1 MVPRIWKPALSC
13 TRCSYPNDIDYKF
26 CQRCGHGK
34 EVRARVATPAHV
46 AIDNPRI
53 ESRLKELEI
62 LRSSKPYQRQ
72 KDSLQRQLE
81 SFLDSLPSAKSIA
94 TASPADVVNFLIWRD
109 QFGTTTSHSRSCSDR
124 ASVNGKCSCHKGLSA
139 GTIRNNIGKLIT
151 IFKHNGRSSPW
162 NDELNLG
169 NPATHVSVKE
179 YHSLVLE
186 EQTIA
191 RTFPKQAVP
200 FFMDKL
206 VSLTSF
212 LRNCMQ
218 QPGVKPSQ
226 LYILARDLAFF
237 SIDFFSG
244 DRGSDLGRV
253 LVSDVLTTPANN
265 AFIFNQVFGKT
276 LRGNG
281 SNVFA
286 IKEIPGSSVCPVAN
300 LKCYLSVSKAA
311 GINLN
316 PGFLFR
322 STDHH
327 GYVTDKPF
335 IGTAVANRLRKH
347 LTALSINA
355 GETMHS
361 FRSGCSITLS
371 LLGVPYS
378 TIAEHVGWKSVNTAI
393 HYSQC
398 DKVLTMNDASSIL
411 ASSMQNPTF
420 SATSTAEILGKEFR
434 ERNFLN
440 GFKKL
445 FDS

>member
-1 MVPRIWKPALSC
+1 MNMS
-13 TRCSYPNDIDYKF
+13 
-26 CQRCGHGK
+26 
-34 EVRARVATPAHV
+34 
-46 AIDNPRI
+46 
-53 ESRLKELEI
+53 
-62 LRSSKPYQRQ
+62 
-72 KDSLQRQLE
+72 
-81 SFLDSLPSAKSIA
+81 
-94 TASPADVVNFLIWRD
+94 
-109 QFGTTTSHSRSCSDR
+109 
-124 ASVNGKCSCHKGLSA
+124 KCSCHKGLSA
-139 GTIRNNIGKLIT
+139 GTIRNNIGNFAT
-151 IFKHNGRSSPW
+151 IFKHNGRSSSW

-169 NPATHVSVKE
+169 NPATHISVKE

-186 EQTIA
+186 EQTLA

-206 VSLTSF
+206 LALTSF
-212 LRNCMQ
+212 LRNSMQ
-218 QPGVKPSQ
+218 QPDVKPSQ

-253 LVSDVLTTPANN
+253 VVSDVLTTPANN
-265 AFIFNQVFGKT
+265 ALIFNQVFGKT

-300 LKCYLSVSKAA
+300 LKCYLAITKAV

-327 GYVTDKPF
+327 GYITDQPF
-335 IGTAVANRLRKH
+335 IGSAIANRLRKH
-347 LTALSINA
+347 LTSLSINS
-355 GETMHS
+355 GETVHS
-361 FRSGCSITLS
+361 LRSGCSITLS

-378 TIAEHVGWKSVNTAI
+378 TIAKHVGWKSVDTAI
-393 HYSQC
+393 YYSQC

-411 ASSMQNPTF
+411 ASSMKNPT
-420 SATSTAEILGKEFR
+420 SLTVSTAETLGREFR

-440 GFKKL
+440 GFKQL

>member
-13 TRCSYPNDIDYKF
+13 TRCSYPNDFDYKF
-26 CQRCGHGK
+26 CQRCGYGK
-34 EVRARVATPAHV
+34 DVVTRVASPDHV
-46 AIDNPRI
+46 AIDNIRI
-53 ESRLKELEI
+53 KSRLRELEI

-94 TASPADVVNFLIWRD
+94 TASPSDVVNFLIWRD
-109 QFGTTTSHSRSCSDR
+109 QFGTTISHSRSCPDR
-124 ASVNGKCSCHKGLSA
+124 ASDNGKCPCHKGLSA
-139 GTIRNNIGKLIT
+139 GTIQNNIGKLIT

-162 NDELNLG
+162 NDELNFG

-212 LRNCMQ
+212 LRNLMH

-253 LVSDVLTTPANN
+253 MVSDVLTTPGNN

-286 IKEIPGSSVCPVAN
+286 IREVPGSPVCPVKN
-300 LKCYLSVSKAA
+300 LKCYLSVTKAA

-322 STDHH
+322 STDRH

-347 LTALSINA
+347 LTDLSINT

-371 LLGVPYS
+371 LLGVPYA

-393 HYSQC
+393 YYSQC
-398 DKVLTMNDASSIL
+398 DKVL
-411 ASSMQNPTF
+411 
-420 SATSTAEILGKEFR
+420 
-434 ERNFLN
+434 
-440 GFKKL
+440 
-445 FDS
+445 